1 MSDPATDPAHDLL
14 DHPQDTVRE
23 PRVRLGTFLSWLRI
37 LAGYRGHASVRW
49 AGAGFTY
56 TISVRRRPGPPAPV
70 LDADPD
76 GLELLEA
83 RTRVL
88 GALDQ

>member
-1 MSDPATDPAHDLL
+1 MSDPSTNPAHDLL
-14 DHPQDTVRE
+14 EYPQDTVPA

-37 LAGYRGHASVRW
+37 LAGYRGSASVRW

-56 TISVRRRPGPPAPV
+56 TVTVRRRPGPPLPV

-76 GLELLEA
+76 GLELVEVRA
-83 RTRVL
+83 RVL
-88 GALDQ
+88 DALD